1 MLNLTENT
9 FASEIINKAG
19 VTLVDF
25 WAPWCGPCR
34 MVGPILEQIAKEQ
47 ANRLRIAKVN
57 IDENPELA
65 SNYGVMSIPT
75 MLIFKDGK
83 VVDEFVG
90 ALPKRA
96 IESKLERW
104 LG

>member
-1 MLNLTENT
+1 MLDVTANT
-9 FASEIINKAG
+9 FTSEIINTSG

-47 ANRLRIAKVN
+47 ADRLRVAKVN

-90 ALPKRA
+90 AMPKRT
-96 IESKLERW
+96 IESKLKRW